1 MMETPAYYASK
12 GEMTKAESILSLIS
26 LKNTGKEFFL
36 EEIDDSIQSS
46 FLEDKPVEKQSVK
59 TILHKLFH
67 RPSLKIALLGG
78 IVFDI

>member
-1 MMETPAYYASK
+1 MFSMMETPAYYASK

-59 TILHKLFH
+59 K
-67 RPSLKIALLGG
+67 
-78 IVFDI
+78 